1 MKNLGI
7 LKIRKTVT
15 DQIHKSATS
24 GFPKRKTVKREKGRE
39 HGNNRVHENSRTYG
53 KAYKRIALIAFLV
66 ATLLFSFGSR
76 YLSFVPTWN
85 EIYKIF
91 GIAPNSYD
99 TLDFEPMPLTL
110 TALDVGQG
118 ECVFIY
124 DEKGVAILYDT
135 GEAGNEDNIVNY
147 LKNFGVDT
155 IDYLILSH
163 PHSDHIGSAEGILS
177 SGEISIDNV
186 IVAKSNSKN
195 SNEDYYGTLLKK
207 MKAAGAGV
215 VEAEAGYEV
224 SAGDTVITVLAPTCI
239 RENLNNMS
247 LVVRIAYG
255 ETVFLLMG
263 DAESE
268 EEYDLLRTQ
277 TPARLLADVLVVGHH
292 GSETSSTYDFIS
304 SVTPK
309 YAVISCGADN
319 KYGHPHAVTL
329 NTLDAVK
336 SKVYRT
342 DLMGNVVIGSDG
354 KKTIA
359 LR

>member
-1 MKNLGI
+1 MKNLRI

-15 DQIHKSATS
+15 DQIYKSATS
-24 GFPKRKTVKREKGRE
+24 GFPKRKTEKSRE

-53 KAYKRIALIAFLV
+53 KAYKRITLIAFLV

-124 DEKGVAILYDT
+124 DKKGVSILYDT
-135 GEAGNEDNIVNY
+135 GDAGNEDNIVNY
-147 LKNFGVDT
+147 LKNFGVDS

-186 IVAKSNSKN
+186 IVAKSNS
-195 SNEDYYGTLLKK
+195 NENYYGTLLKK

-215 VEAEAGYEV
+215 VEADAGYEV

-304 SVTPK
+304 SVSPK